1 MNRINSI
8 SKNIAITFS
17 SQILIFALGFIASII
32 LARVLGPAG
41 KGIYALI
48 ILIPAVMLQLGSL
61 GIEAANVYFT
71 GSKQYEIKDIISNS
85 LISAILLGLILTLL
99 FCGVSYLNIFQNFLN
114 SNQIDPILLWLVV
127 LTVPFSL
134 MFGFLNSII
143 LGKEE
148 IVKYNKINIFHNI
161 LRLIAIIILLVILKQ
176 GIFGAV
182 ISHVLA
188 VMGGTLFVILLIRKI
203 GKITLCYNR
212 RLFKDSTVYGLKA
225 YFGNI
230 IQFFNYRLD
239 MFLVAIFL
247 NPAAVGFY
255 SIAVGVAETFWML
268 PGAIAAVL
276 FPRISSL
283 NSVAANNLTPG
294 IARHTFFI
302 IFVFS
307 LILALLAKPLIK
319 ILFGSAFLPSVMP
332 LLILLPGIVALG
344 GAKTLTADLA
354 GRGKPQFGT
363 YASFVSLAVNIPLN
377 LYLIPRWGISG
388 AAFSSSVAY
397 ILSTLMVIIAFI
409 KISQKS
415 WIDILLIKRQ
425 DFHDYKTFFRRTRE
439 FLLLML
445 Q

>member
-1 MNRINSI
+1 MTSI

-17 SQILIFALGFIASII
+17 SQILIFAFGFIASII
-32 LARVLGPAG
+32 LARALGPTG
-41 KGIYALI
+41 KGIYVLI
-48 ILIPAVMLQLGSL
+48 ILIPTVMLRLGSL

-85 LISAILLGLILTLL
+85 LISALLLGLILMLL
-99 FCGVSYLNIFQNFLN
+99 FWGTSYLNVFQDFLN
-114 SNQIDPILLWLVV
+114 SNQIDSLLLWLAV

-134 MFGFLNSII
+134 IFGFLNNII

-161 LRLIAIIILLVILKQ
+161 LRLIAIIVFLIILKQ
-176 GIFGAV
+176 GVFGAV
-182 ISHVLA
+182 VSHVLA
-188 VMGGTLFVILLIRKI
+188 VIGSTLFVILLIRKI

-239 MFLVAIFL
+239 IFLVAFYL

-255 SIAVGVAETFWML
+255 SIAVGIAETFWML

-283 NSVAANNLTPG
+283 NSAEANNLTPG

-302 IFVFS
+302 IFVLS
-307 LILALLAKPLIK
+307 LILAFLAKPLIK
-319 ILFGSAFLPSVMP
+319 TLFGSPFLPSVMP
-332 LLILLPGIVALG
+332 LLILLPGIIALG
-344 GAKTLTADLA
+344 GCKILTADLA

-363 YASFVSLAVNIPLN
+363 YAAFVSLAVNIPLN

-388 AAFSSSVAY
+388 VAFASSVAY

-409 KISQKS
+409 KISKKS
-415 WIDILLIKRQ
+415 WADILLIKKQ
-425 DFHDYKTFFRRTRE
+425 DFHDYRKFFRSQL
-439 FLLLML
+439 FD
-445 Q
+445 

>member
-1 MNRINSI
+1 MTSI

-17 SQILIFALGFIASII
+17 SQILIFAFGFIASII
-32 LARVLGPAG
+32 LARALGPTG
-41 KGIYALI
+41 KGIYVLI
-48 ILIPAVMLQLGSL
+48 ILIPTVMLKLGSL

-85 LISAILLGLILTLL
+85 LISALFLGLTLMLL
-99 FCGVSYLNIFQNFLN
+99 FWGVSYLNIFQNFLN
-114 SNQIDPILLWLVV
+114 SNQIDSVLLWLVV

-134 MFGFLNSII
+134 MFGFLSSII

-161 LRLIAIIILLVILKQ
+161 IRVIAIIIFLVILKQ
-176 GIFGAV
+176 GILGAV
-182 ISHVLA
+182 VSHVLA
-188 VMGGTLFVILLIRKI
+188 VIGGTLFVILLIRKI
-203 GKITLCYNR
+203 GKVTFCYNQ

-230 IQFFNYRLD
+230 IQFLNYRLD

-247 NPAAVGFY
+247 DPAAVGFY
-255 SIAVGVAETFWML
+255 SIAVGIAETFWML
-268 PGAIAAVL
+268 PGAIATVL

-283 NSVAANNLTPG
+283 DSTEANNLTPG

-319 ILFGSAFLPSVMP
+319 ILFGSPFLPSVMP
-332 LLILLPGIVALG
+332 LLILLPGIIALG

-377 LYLIPRWGISG
+377 LWLIPKWGISG
-388 AAFSSSVAY
+388 AAFSSSIAY
-397 ILSTLMVIIAFI
+397 IVATLVVIIAFV
-409 KISQKS
+409 KISDKA
-415 WIDILLIKRQ
+415 WTNILLIKKQ
-425 DFHDYKTFFRRTRE
+425 DFQDYKSFVYRGQIKQ
-439 FLLLML
+439 LLK
-445 Q
+445 